1 MSQWTLLRRLPIGLA
16 KKNIAKKPNP
26 KDSAVAIIFP
36 NKIATAINNKVLPVV
51 SFIVAEVPSPIIS
64 G

>member
-1 MSQWTLLRRLPIGLA
+1 MRWP
-16 KKNIAKKPNP
+16 KKPNP

>member
-1 MSQWTLLRRLPIGLA
+1 MDPAAAPTNKAGEKTPP
-16 KKNIAKKPNP
+16 KKPNP

-36 NKIATAINNKVLPVV
+36 NRIATAINNKVLPVV
-51 SFIVAEVPSPIIS
+51 RFIIAEVPSPITS

>member
-1 MSQWTLLRRLPIGLA
+1 MDPAAAPTNRAGE
-16 KKNIAKKPNP
+16 KKHRQKKPNP